1 MSLIPSS
8 KDESETERN
17 GFLST
22 RREIHA
28 FVVGAAVGLITGLSG
43 SYELGA
49 LFTFLVFGAK
59 LDNKH
64 LEDIQK
70 EAWYALGSF
79 LLTLCIGMGLVVHFG
94 L

>member
-8 KDESETERN
+8 KEESETERN

-28 FVVGAAVGLITGLSG
+28 FVVGAAVGFITGLSG

-49 LFTFLVFGAK
+49 LFMFSVFGAK

-64 LEDIQK
+64 LDDIQQ

>member
-8 KDESETERN
+8 TDESETERN

-49 LFTFLVFGAK
+49 LFMFAVFGAK

-64 LEDIQK
+64 LNDIQQ
-70 EAWYALGSF
+70 EAWYALGAF
-79 LLTLCIGMGLVVHFG
+79 IPTLLAGIAAVAYVGI
-94 L
+94 